1 MDANDIYNL
10 IKNHKPN
17 MKESSLQLYVK
28 LLERSKKILDSDNYD
43 FLQNPKEVQKKLS
56 EYVPAGSNKP
66 MVYTSVRNTLIPIM
80 IFLEATNKDHKN
92 NDILKEYKAMIDG
105 YNKQYQKSQ
114 QGKKIEG
121 RQKEN
126 MINKEELNELM
137 SHLDKKVD
145 MFYKKKQIGEL
156 KPNELSQ
163 IRAWIFFHIL
173 TILPTRLDYDNMR
186 LINQRTYRSLKSKK
200 ELKENYLVKSKSEL
214 KFSFNNYKTSAVYGE
229 NLQII
234 PKPLKLKI
242 NKYIRLNDYK
252 IGDVIFPITRNAI
265 SSLLTKTSLSVIKK
279 RVSSQILRKFYVS
292 TKYSNEISK
301 EQIKDAGLMGHSI
314 STQQETYNKE
324 LQE

>member
-17 MKESSLQLYVK
+17 LKESSLQLYVK
-28 LLERSKKILDSDNYD
+28 LLERSKKIVDSDNYD

-92 NDILKEYKAMIDG
+92 NEILKEYKAMIDE

-173 TILPTRLDYDNMR
+173 TILPTRLDYDNMI

-214 KFSFNNYKTSAVYGE
+214 KFSFNNYKTSTVYGE

-234 PKPLKLKI
+234 PKALKLKI

-265 SSLLTKTSLSVIKK
+265 SSLLTKTSLSIIKK

-292 TKYSNEISK
+292 SKYSNEISK

-314 STQQETYNKE
+314 NTQQETYNKD

>member
-1 MDANDIYNL
+1 MDAKDIYEL

-17 MKESSLQLYVK
+17 LKESSLQLYVK
-28 LLERSKKILDSDNYD
+28 LLERSKKINDSDNYD

-80 IFLEATNKDHKN
+80 IFLEATNKDHKHN
-92 NDILKEYKAMIDG
+92 EILKEYKTMIDE

-186 LINQRTYRSLKSKK
+186 LINQRTYRSLKSKN
-200 ELKENYLVKSKSEL
+200 ELKDNYLVKSKSEL
-214 KFSFNNYKTSAVYGE
+214 KFSFNDYKTSAVYGE

-265 SSLLTKTSLSVIKK
+265 SSLLTKTSLSIIKK

-292 TKYSNEISK
+292 SKYSNHISK

-314 STQQETYNKE
+314 NTQQETYNKD

>member
-1 MDANDIYNL
+1 MDVNDIYEL
-10 IKNHKPN
+10 IKSQKPN
-17 MKESSLQLYVK
+17 LKESSLQLYVK
-28 LLERSKKILDSDNYD
+28 LLERSKKINDSDNYD

-80 IFLEATNKDHKN
+80 IFLEATNKDHKHN
-92 NDILKEYKAMIDG
+92 EILKEYKTMIDE

-186 LINQRTYRSLKSKK
+186 LINQRTYRSLKSKN
-200 ELKENYLVKSKSEL
+200 ELKDNYLVKSKSEL
-214 KFSFNNYKTSAVYGE
+214 KFSFNDYKTSAVYGE

-265 SSLLTKTSLSVIKK
+265 SSLLTKTSLSIIKK

-292 TKYSNEISK
+292 SKYSNHISK

-314 STQQETYNKE
+314 NTQQETYNKD